1 MSKRVSVS
9 EAIEFRRAIK
19 ASDVL
24 LERAVQCAVDEA
36 SGDARM
42 MGALADLLE
51 VTAAYIAW
59 TEGAGRGESGHD
71 IWLLMRNALAA
82 AERAITGE
90 TK

>member
-1 MSKRVSVS
+1 MS
-9 EAIEFRRAIK
+9 

-24 LERAVQCAVDEA
+24 RERANDKVGAYPHEL
-36 SGDARM
+36 R
-42 MGALADLLE
+42 ALADLMDA
-51 VTAAYIAW
+51 TDAYIAW

>member
-1 MSKRVSVS
+1 MS
-9 EAIEFRRAIK
+9 K

-24 LERAVQCAVDEA
+24 RERAVQCAVDEA

-82 AERAITGE
+82 AERALTGE